1 MEQHE
6 RGVRGMK
13 GLRLDLEWRITALT
27 AVLFPL
33 LIGLGFWQLER
44 AAEKAALA
52 EAFDA
57 RSRAE
62 PTVIDQALWQQ
73 RPDQLA
79 YLPVVAVGQFVRGRH
94 LLLDNRIR
102 DGRFG
107 YEVVTM
113 LELDDGSGRVLVNRG
128 WIEGDASRLR
138 LPEIPETEGPVVVQ
152 GHVYVAPG
160 KPYLL
165 AEQQLDGPW
174 PRRLQALEMDKLAP
188 ALAAELGAGVAPYP
202 VRIDA
207 GEPGALDVAWQVVN
221 VSPDKHRGYAVQWF
235 TMAAVLL
242 IFFVLRSSNLWQ
254 LLRGRATETD

>member
-1 MEQHE
+1 MT
-6 RGVRGMK
+6 

-27 AVLFPL
+27 AVLFPA

-44 AAEKAALA
+44 AGEQAALS
-52 EAFDA
+52 EAFAARA
-57 RSRAE
+57 RSGPAA
-62 PTVIDQALWQQ
+62 VDQALWR
-73 RPDQLA
+73 RPPEALA
-79 YLPVVAVGQFVRGRH
+79 YLPVVASGRFVPGRH

-102 DGRFG
+102 EGRFG
-107 YEVVTM
+107 YEVVSL
-113 LELDDGSGRVLVNRG
+113 LELDNGSGQVLVNRG
-128 WIEGDASRLR
+128 WLQGDAARLQT
-138 LPEIPETEGPVVVQ
+138 PVIPETEGAVTVQ

-188 ALAAELGAGVAPYP
+188 ALSAELGETVAPYP

-207 GEPGALDVAWQVVN
+207 GQPGALDVAWQVVN
-221 VSPDKHRGYAVQWF
+221 VSPAKHRGYAVQWF

-242 IFFVLRSSNLWQ
+242 IFFFLRSSNLWQ
-254 LLRGRATETD
+254 LLRGRGTETE